1 MTLLFDIGIVALV
14 VLFAIGGYKRGLL
27 LSLVS
32 VAGTIIACAVSPI
45 ISSVFSTMVYD
56 SFIKDEISRS
66 VSNAMEGI
74 PANMGDVERAG
85 EIISKLPN
93 SINNMLAFLGI
104 HTQGLAVEITDAK
117 IEIPQLIEGLV
128 RPNAIRLIST
138 VLTIIFFIIISV
150 GLKYAAHLATKVLEA
165 VKLGTVNKM
174 LGGVF
179 GIAESAFIIMMVTLI
194 IYFVTVFM
202 SPEACQYVN
211 DRINETV
218 IYKLIYQYS
227 MPDAII
233 GLFLPK

>member
-1 MTLLFDIGIVALV
+1 MTLLFDIGIVVLV
-14 VLFAIGGYKRGLL
+14 VLFAIAGYRKGLL
-27 LSLVS
+27 ISLVN
-32 VAGTIIACAVSPI
+32 VAGTIIACAVSPL

-56 SFIKDEISRS
+56 SFIKNEINES
-66 VSNAMEGI
+66 VNTAVEGI
-74 PANMGDVERAG
+74 PANLGDTERAG
-85 EIISKLPN
+85 EIIEKLPN
-93 SINNMLAFLGI
+93 SINNMLGFLGI
-104 HTQGLAVEITDAK
+104 HTQGLADEISSAK
-117 IEIPQLIEGLV
+117 LEIPQLIEGLV

-165 VKLGTVNKM
+165 VKLGTVNKL
-174 LGGVF
+174 LGGAF

-202 SPEACQYVN
+202 SPEACQYIN

-233 GLFLPK
+233 ALFLPK